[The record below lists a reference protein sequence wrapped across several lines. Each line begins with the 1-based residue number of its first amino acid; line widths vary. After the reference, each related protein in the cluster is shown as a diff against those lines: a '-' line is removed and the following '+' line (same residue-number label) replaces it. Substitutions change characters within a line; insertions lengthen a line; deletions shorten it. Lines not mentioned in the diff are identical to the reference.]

1 MAPVLNLNNE
11 VVKMRKDVKKA
22 RVLTIRRLTRH
33 IGKLK
38 SKKGSEDLKLKNQ
51 KRVERL
57 IEEIH
62 AMKDLA
68 HGDVLKPA
76 CTHGCIGQIH
86 SSVASIGMSMY
97 RARKW

>member
-1 MAPVLNLNNE
+1 MDLMYCWCFSGTK

-62 AMKDLA
+62 AMKDRIMQ
-68 HGDVLKPA
+68 
-76 CTHGCIGQIH
+76 T
-86 SSVASIGMSMY
+86 S
-97 RARKW
+97 

>member
-1 MAPVLNLNNE
+1 MFILRVLPLHFKMFQYGTIFRIITN

-38 SKKGSEDLKLKNQ
+38 LKRALEIKNQ

-62 AMKDLA
+62 AMKVMPCLD
-68 HGDVLKPA
+68 
-76 CTHGCIGQIH
+76 I
-86 SSVASIGMSMY
+86 SILETIIFSN
-97 RARKW
+97 